1 MDTAKRLA
9 GGEKKYRKKSAPR
22 KQTRKAVNTLE
33 DLMNGFFFALFLSS
47 RDRRLVS
54 IHSLTL
60 VARARFVTDFDS
72 PLINIFPPVVVP
84 RSELLANPTIIS
96 RLIGSRA
103 EKIGDNFA
111 QICHASLHEIKQN
124 R

>member
-54 IHSLTL
+54 IHSLSLTL

-72 PLINIFPPVVVP
+72 PLINIFPP